1 METEFS
7 PVLYSVDQRQ
17 WHSQPFW
24 VPYGVALVFLKA
36 ASEQQQC
43 PARMAGQ
50 GSNRG
55 KDAELRPVAEET
67 TLYSATL

>member
-7 PVLYSVDQRQ
+7 PALYSVDQRQ

-24 VPYGVALVFLKA
+24 ALYGVILVFLKA
-36 ASEQQQC
+36 ASKQQQC
-43 PARMAGQ
+43 QARMAGQ

-55 KDAELRPVAEET
+55 KEAELRPVAEKT
-67 TLYSATL
+67 AIFGAAL

>member
-1 METEFS
+1 MEG
-7 PVLYSVDQRQ
+7 LI
-17 WHSQPFW
+17 
-24 VPYGVALVFLKA
+24 VFLKA

-55 KDAELRPVAEET
+55 KDAELRPVAEEAAIYGAD
-67 TLYSATL
+67 L